1 MPMAAQRSHPSK
13 LPPQARRRSIADVQ
27 RQIDEAELSRAQWLK
42 MVEALDSAGRPCR
55 RERSML
61 RLAEERLDLL
71 RRSQSI
77 LAVGEPAERQLNQRQ
92 GG

>member
-1 MPMAAQRSHPSK
+1 
-13 LPPQARRRSIADVQ
+13 
-27 RQIDEAELSRAQWLK
+27 
-42 MVEALDSAGRPCR
+42 
-55 RERSML
+55 ML

-77 LAVGEPAERQLNQRQ
+77 LAVGSRGAQLDQRQ